1 MSDEFRID
9 FVNSPDYKYLATEI
23 TFRHQRLCQMC
34 RTDDGE
40 SIDIEFLFDDLL
52 ILKEPVRLK
61 FPLADFLQFVEIA
74 RQELMNL
81 PRSWE
86 SLPTE

>member
-1 MSDEFRID
+1 MNDDFRID
-9 FVNSPDYKYLATEI
+9 FVNSREHKYLATEI

-34 RTDDGE
+34 RTDDGD
-40 SIDIEFLFDDLL
+40 SITVEFLFDDLL

-61 FPLADFLQFVEIA
+61 FPLADFLKYVEIA

-86 SLPTE
+86 YLPTE